1 MNNSSVPKMTLSD
14 GTTIPQL
21 GFGVWQVPPGD
32 AATVVGEAFKAG
44 YRHID
49 TAQMYE
55 NEAGVGEAFH
65 ASGLARDE
73 VFITTKLNNSNH
85 GQDAAIASLEE
96 SLKKLRLDY
105 VDLFLIHWPQPK
117 KDRYVEAW
125 EGLIELQRRGL
136 TRSIGVSN
144 FQESHIERIVA
155 ATGVTPTVDQI
166 ELHPRLTQEPLVAFN
181 RAHQI
186 AVESWSPL
194 ASGQILDEP
203 ALVEI
208 AEVHGKSV
216 AQVVIRWHLQLGYIV
231 IPKSVTPARIAGNFD
246 VFDFELSDDE
256 LAAVSALGSE
266 SRTGPNPDQFG

>member
-1 MNNSSVPKMTLSD
+1 
-14 GTTIPQL
+14 
-21 GFGVWQVPPGD
+21 
-32 AATVVGEAFKAG
+32 
-44 YRHID
+44 
-49 TAQMYE
+49 
-55 NEAGVGEAFH
+55 
-65 ASGLARDE
+65 
-73 VFITTKLNNSNH
+73 
-85 GQDAAIASLEE
+85 
-96 SLKKLRLDY
+96 
-105 VDLFLIHWPQPK
+105 
-117 KDRYVEAW
+117 
-125 EGLIELQRRGL
+125 
-136 TRSIGVSN
+136 
-144 FQESHIERIVA
+144 
-155 ATGVTPTVDQI
+155 VTPTVDQI

>member
-96 SLKKLRLDY
+96 SLKKLQLDY

-231 IPKSVTPARIAGNFD
+231 IPKSVTPARIASNFD